1 MQAGDI
7 VIAHL
12 KSGDTR
18 GRLVSVKTNQPLS
31 DLSKTG
37 HKTHGLVS
45 VHGIKLCVAISPLPK
60 NP

>member
-7 VIAHL
+7 VIVHL

-18 GRLVSVKTNQPLS
+18 GKLVDKKCSQPVS
-31 DLSKTG
+31 ALSKTG
-37 HKTHGLVS
+37 HKTNGLVS
-45 VHGIKLCVAISPLPK
+45 VHGIKLCAAISPLPS